1 MIEVS
6 KLKKSF
12 TLRQNPPGA
21 FSTVRGIFRPL
32 RSEVQAV
39 NGLTFSIAK
48 GERVAFIG
56 PNGAGKSTTIKML
69 SGILYP
75 TSGDIRVA
83 GLTPWKQRGK
93 LAFRIG
99 TVFGQ
104 KSQLWYHLPA
114 INTFRLLGKI
124 YEIEAAEFERRLAEL
139 VEAFAIGPFLHQTVR
154 KLSLGQRMRCEL
166 VASLLHKPEVLFLD
180 EPTIGLDVTAKAV
193 IRDLIKKM
201 SEKEGTTILLTS
213 HDTVDMEAVCD
224 RVLVINQGDLL
235 LDEPVRRLRRSFL
248 QRKLITIFSEEADWD
263 SSIPGVE
270 VLGSEPHQK
279 RLAFNAQETS
289 VEKVIQEALKRTRLR
304 DITVEDPPMEE
315 IIHRIYSQERSG
327 RRP

>member
-1 MIEVS
+1 MSHAIRVEN
-6 KLKKSF
+6 LKKSF
-12 TLRQNPPGA
+12 VLRQNPPGA
-21 FSTVRGIFRPL
+21 FSTLRGLVAPL
-32 RSEVQAV
+32 RSEVEAV
-39 NGLTFSIAK
+39 KGISFSIRK

-75 TSGDIRVA
+75 SSGEIRVVD
-83 GLTPWKQRGK
+83 LVPWESRNR

-114 INTFRLLGKI
+114 LNTFRLLGKI
-124 YEIEAAEFERRLAEL
+124 YEMKAGDFEQRLKELIDLFGIE
-139 VEAFAIGPFLHQTVR
+139 PFLHQTMR

-166 VASLLHKPEVLFLD
+166 VASLLHRPEVLFLD

-193 IRDLIKKM
+193 IRDLVKKM
-201 SEKEGTTILLTS
+201 SEREGTTVLLTS
-213 HDTVDMEAVCD
+213 HDTVDMEAVCQ
-224 RVLVINQGDLL
+224 RVLVINRGELL

-248 QRKLITIFSEEADWD
+248 QRKSVTVFSEEEDWD
-263 SSIPGVE
+263 AAIPGVE
-270 VLGSEPHQK
+270 VVSQEPHRK
-279 RLAFNAQETS
+279 RLEFNVEEVA
-289 VEKVIQEALKRTRLR
+289 VEKVIQEALQRSRLR

-315 IIHRIYSQERSG
+315 IIQRIYAKGS
-327 RRP
+327 P